1 MTNILHEKHYQSV
14 KETYKLL
21 LMMIDPKKSPRLPKY
36 YRDCARKCIQDF
48 PIEKDMADI
57 IATIDFF
64 NPR

>member
-1 MTNILHEKHYQSV
+1 M

-21 LMMIDPKKSPRLPKY
+21 LMLMDPQKTPRLPKY

-57 IATIDFF
+57 IATIGFF